1 MRFGD
6 DWSDDPHSR
15 PFGPPPAAAGTP
27 TPSHPRVKANK
38 VNRREALRKLL
49 CTATI
54 LMSMMLGT
62 MAAYANPSPP
72 TNGGNGAGQSG
83 QCPGA
88 AAARPASCQSPP
100 DPAAP

>member
-1 MRFGD
+1 MEG
-6 DWSDDPHSR
+6 SI
-15 PFGPPPAAAGTP
+15 
-27 TPSHPRVKANK
+27 
-38 VNRREALRKLL
+38 LRKVL

-54 LMSMMLGT
+54 LMSMMLST

-83 QCPGA
+83 QCTGA
-88 AAARPASCQSPP
+88 AADRPASCQSPP